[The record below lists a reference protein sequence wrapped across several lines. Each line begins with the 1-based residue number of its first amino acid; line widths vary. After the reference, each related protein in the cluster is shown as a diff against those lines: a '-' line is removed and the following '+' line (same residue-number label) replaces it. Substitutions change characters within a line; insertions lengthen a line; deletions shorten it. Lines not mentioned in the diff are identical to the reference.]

1 MIDKMLIRGA
11 KVHNL
16 KNIDVDIPLGKIV
29 GIAGV
34 SGSGKSSLALGVLY
48 AEGSRRY
55 LEALSTYT
63 RRRMTQAS
71 KAAVDEVLYVPAAL
85 ALHQRPGVPG
95 IRSTFGTGTELLTL
109 EQSASDVF
117 PPCQSSLP
125 ERALSRAVT
134 ACCRREGSCLPRMR
148 RAFLRA
154 VCRRACVQFAG
165 RMQDLRRNR
174 NRPHGRYGFTC
185 PGRFAD
191 H

>member
-71 KAAVDEVLYVPAAL
+71 KASVDEVLYVPAAS
-85 ALHQRPGVPG
+85 ASRRAGYPQHVRHGNRAAQ
-95 IRSTFGTGTELLTL
+95 
-109 EQSASDVF
+109 QSAADVLASIQ
-117 PPCQSSLP
+117 PPLP
-125 ERALSRAVT
+125 ERALSRPFPSGRSRKRV
-134 ACCRREGSCLPRMR
+134 GLPGMR

-154 VCRRACVQFAG
+154 VRRGAGVQFAG
-165 RMQDLRRNR
+165 RVRKMWRNGNGTHR
-174 NRPHGRYGFTC
+174 RYGVA
-185 PGRFAD
+185 GAG
-191 H
+191 